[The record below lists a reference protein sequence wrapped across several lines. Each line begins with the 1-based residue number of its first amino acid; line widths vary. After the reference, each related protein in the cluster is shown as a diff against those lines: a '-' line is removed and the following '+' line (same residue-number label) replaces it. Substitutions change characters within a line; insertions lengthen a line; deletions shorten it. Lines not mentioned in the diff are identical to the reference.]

1 MELFKWLI
9 DIEEKYEAL
18 IEEAKT
24 ESEQQISLLK
34 TEKDG
39 EMEGIIKI
47 KKDFV
52 NSVLNNLMTDLK
64 EQISKFKDICN
75 NEIETLKGTYL
86 ANRDNL
92 VQIILKKLGY
102 DF

>member
-9 DIEEKYEAL
+9 DIEEKYKAL
-18 IEEAKT
+18 IEEAIT

-34 TEKDG
+34 SEKNV
-39 EMEGIIKI
+39 EMENLIKN

-52 NSVLNNLMTDLK
+52 DSVLNNLMTDLK
-64 EQISKFKDICN
+64 VQVSEFKETCN
-75 NEIETLKGTYL
+75 NEIETLKTNYL
-86 ANRDNL
+86 ENRGNL
-92 VQIILKKLGY
+92 VKVILKKLGY